1 MEPVY
6 FNTRFIYRFGNDGII
21 DFGGEEDNI
30 IDTCTITWKHK
41 DISLANHSLQQ
52 MSIEYNIPLID
63 ISSYDKNKTGT
74 EKLLAELV
82 VRGGIPNEYL
92 MGCII
97 CHQLQYK
104 VPLEATFLSGQPNS
118 EYNSDCDSCIDE
130 IPYFEA
136 ESNTNYDSE

>member
-30 IDTCTITWKHK
+30 IDTCTVTWKHN
-41 DISLANHSLQQ
+41 DITVANYSLQQ
-52 MSIEYNIPLID
+52 IKTEFNLPYVD
-63 ISSYDKNKTGT
+63 ISSYDKNKSGT
-74 EKLLAELV
+74 EKLMAELL
-82 VRGGIPNEYL
+82 VRGDMPNEYL

-97 CHQLQYK
+97 CHQLLYK

-118 EYNSDCDSCIDE
+118 GYNSDSNASNDE
-130 IPYFEA
+130 NSYFKD
-136 ESNTNYDSE
+136 ESSTDYDSE